1 MAKLSSMFALISP
14 GMDVDM
20 ATEGLVSVMKA
31 YGIETQDVLDGIMSK
46 INIIGNTAA
55 TSNDEIVVGLEKS
68 SAAMAMMGSTL
79 EENIALFTAGK
90 LCLNA
95 QKCVYRTY
103 LIAGN
108 G

>member
-1 MAKLSSMFALISP
+1 M
-14 GMDVDM
+14 
-20 ATEGLVSVMKA
+20 
-31 YGIETQDVLDGIMSK
+31 
-46 INIIGNTAA
+46 NTAA

-108 G
+108 ALEPFTTIARKLGYDGCKTKGLAVHAAKHPNVLRRSCGT